1 LKRLVTNDAMPECWA
16 AVSPNFFTAS
26 FEPLQLGT
34 VKFQMKGTRQLLL
47 MHFAEL
53 QEYLKTV
60 FVLFL
65 FLCLFLFV
73 KCIDVYHE
81 VNKPFGLTDTVKFLQ
96 DISPEHIQHIS
107 STGGMVYHGVV
118 TSQQVCYIP
127 AGMIVVS
134 RTVGAAHEQNKTNI
148 RETRVGQ
155 TRHKQT

>member
-1 LKRLVTNDAMPECWA
+1 
-16 AVSPNFFTAS
+16 
-26 FEPLQLGT
+26 
-34 VKFQMKGTRQLLL
+34 
-47 MHFAEL
+47 
-53 QEYLKTV
+53 
-60 FVLFL
+60 
-65 FLCLFLFV
+65 LFLFV
-73 KCIDVYHE
+73 KYIDVYHE